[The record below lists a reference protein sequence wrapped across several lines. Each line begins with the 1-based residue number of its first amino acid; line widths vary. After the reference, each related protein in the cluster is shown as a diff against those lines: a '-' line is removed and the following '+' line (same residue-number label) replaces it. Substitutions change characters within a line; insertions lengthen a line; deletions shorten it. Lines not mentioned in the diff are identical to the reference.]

1 MLFSVALIDKA
12 KEAKEK
18 DKQAA
23 YTATIGKMY
32 GGAEFFHTADQKLYA
47 SFLVKRFD
55 TEGEQVALVADP
67 ATRNGHVQGQGA
79 VRLSNRSR
87 RHSADEAAR
96 GLYLQLCDEKWG
108 LASQSTDEKIPIRSL
123 FSPSPNG
130 VHKVFNF
137 IFNP

>member
-1 MLFSVALIDKA
+1 MPVPAWPPLADSLSVPPGMLFSVALIDKA

-87 RHSADEAAR
+87 RHSADEATR
-96 GLYLQLCDEKWG
+96 G
-108 LASQSTDEKIPIRSL
+108 S
-123 FSPSPNG
+123 
-130 VHKVFNF
+130 VFAAVR
-137 IFNP
+137 